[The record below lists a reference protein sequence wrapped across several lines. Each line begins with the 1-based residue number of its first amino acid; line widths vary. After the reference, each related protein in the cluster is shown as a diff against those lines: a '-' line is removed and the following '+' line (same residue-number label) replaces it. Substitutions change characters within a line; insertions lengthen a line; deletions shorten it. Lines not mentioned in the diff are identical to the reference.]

1 MTKKILEMKN
11 INKSFSKTKVLKNVD
26 FELNTGEVHALL
38 GSNGA
43 GKSTL
48 MKILTGVYDYD
59 SGEIN
64 IEGVIVD
71 NNRVDSRKHGISMIF
86 QELSL
91 VPSLTVWENIF
102 LGDEI
107 TKNYQLD
114 KREMKERSKKILE
127 TLGINIDPDI
137 SVSKLSTGMRQM
149 VEIAKAISKKSK
161 ILVFDEPTTALS
173 DNETNQLF
181 KIINDLK
188 QQNISIVYISHR
200 MNEILQISDKLTILR
215 DGQKILTESV
225 SNLTMKKIITHM
237 ISEKASG
244 DNFSWKKRDYDT
256 RGRDILRVENLS
268 INKKIKNINFSVK
281 EGEILGIAG
290 LMGSGRTEILEA
302 LFGIKHFENGEI
314 FVNDQKVKINNVQD
328 AIAAGFALIPEDRRV
343 QGLVLEHSLKENIV
357 LPILNK
363 LSDKLNHLSEKEI
376 TKVAKNS
383 AEKINVKF
391 NNMNAAV
398 KLLSGGNQQKVVI
411 SKWLN
416 SNPKILMLDEPTAGV
431 DIGAKSE
438 IVEIIRSVANEGN
451 GAIVVS
457 SELTELLALCD
468 RILVLFDGEIIQTL
482 NRESIKSEEDLQHA
496 IQSKG

>member
-1 MTKKILEMKN
+1 
-11 INKSFSKTKVLKNVD
+11 
-26 FELNTGEVHALL
+26 
-38 GSNGA
+38 
-43 GKSTL
+43 
-48 MKILTGVYDYD
+48 
-59 SGEIN
+59 
-64 IEGVIVD
+64 
-71 NNRVDSRKHGISMIF
+71 
-86 QELSL
+86 
-91 VPSLTVWENIF
+91 
-102 LGDEI
+102 
-107 TKNYQLD
+107 
-114 KREMKERSKKILE
+114 
-127 TLGINIDPDI
+127 
-137 SVSKLSTGMRQM
+137 
-149 VEIAKAISKKSK
+149 
-161 ILVFDEPTTALS
+161 
-173 DNETNQLF
+173 
-181 KIINDLK
+181 
-188 QQNISIVYISHR
+188 

-457 SELTELLALCD
+457 SE
-468 RILVLFDGEIIQTL
+468 
-482 NRESIKSEEDLQHA
+482 
-496 IQSKG
+496 